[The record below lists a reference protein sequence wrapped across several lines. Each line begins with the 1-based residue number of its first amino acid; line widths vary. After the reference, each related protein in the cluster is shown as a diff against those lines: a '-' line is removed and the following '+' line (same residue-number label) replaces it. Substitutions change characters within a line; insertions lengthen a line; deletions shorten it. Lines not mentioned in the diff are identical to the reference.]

1 MQENHH
7 ETIATRRKFIMS
19 GTPKNKSKYDL
30 KNVHYAVATIA
41 DDGSATYGTPVRIP
55 GAVNLSL
62 EPQGDRDPFYADDVE
77 YFVSISNT
85 GYEGDLEIALVPE
98 SFEKDV
104 LKAIEDTKNV
114 LFEEVS
120 PEIVHFALLFQFA
133 ADKKNIR
140 HCFYNCTAMRPTVE
154 GETKGENIEPKTETL
169 SLRAGSVYFEGLDKD
184 IVKAKTKADTDTT
197 TYDGWFSAVV
207 TPTSGN

>member
-1 MQENHH
+1 
-7 ETIATRRKFIMS
+7 MS
-19 GTPKNKSKYDL
+19 NSTPNKIKYGL
-30 KNVHYAVATIA
+30 KNVYYAVATIA
-41 DDGSATYGTPVRIP
+41 DDGSATYGNPVRIP

-62 EPQGDRDPFYADDVE
+62 EPQGDREPFYADDIE

-104 LKAIEDTKNV
+104 LKAIEDIKKV
-114 LFEEVS
+114 LYEEVS

-133 ADKKNIR
+133 ADKKAIR

-154 GETKGENIEPKTETL
+154 GETKGENIEPQTESL
-169 SLRAGSVYFEGLDKD
+169 SLRAGSIYIESLDKD
-184 IVKAKTKADTDTT
+184 VVKAKTKADTDAT
-197 TYDGWFSAVV
+197 TYDNWFTTV
-207 TPTSGN
+207 TLPA

>member
-1 MQENHH
+1 
-7 ETIATRRKFIMS
+7 MS
-19 GTPKNKSKYDL
+19 DTPKN
-30 KNVHYAVATIA
+30 N
-41 DDGSATYGTPVRIP
+41 GSATYGTPVRIP

-104 LKAIEDTKNV
+104 LKAIEDTKKV

-169 SLRAGSVYFEGLDKD
+169 SLRAGSVYFESLDKD
-184 IVKAKTKADTDTT
+184 IVKAKTKADTDAT
-197 TYDGWFSAVV
+197 TYEGWFSSVV
-207 TPTSGN
+207 TPA

>member
-1 MQENHH
+1 MP
-7 ETIATRRKFIMS
+7 S
-19 GTPKNKSKYDL
+19 TPNKIKYGL
-30 KNVHYAVATIA
+30 KNVYYAVATIA
-41 DDGSATYGTPVRIP
+41 DDGSATYGNPVRIP

-104 LKAIEDTKNV
+104 LKAIEDTKKV

-169 SLRAGSVYFEGLDKD
+169 SLRAGSVYFESLDKD
-184 IVKAKTKADTDTT
+184 IVKAKTKADTDAT
-197 TYDGWFSAVV
+197 TYEGWFSSVV
-207 TPTSGN
+207 TPV

>member
-1 MQENHH
+1 
-7 ETIATRRKFIMS
+7 MS
-19 GTPKNKSKYDL
+19 GTPNKIKYGL
-30 KNVHYAVATIA
+30 KNVYYAVATLAA
-41 DDGSATYGTPVRIP
+41 DGTATFATPVRIP

-62 EPQGDRDPFYADDVE
+62 EPQGDREPFYADDVE

-98 SFEKDV
+98 SFETDV
-104 LKAIEDTKNV
+104 LKAVVDTNKV

-133 ADKKNIR
+133 GDKKNIR

-169 SLRAGSVYFEGLDKD
+169 SLRAGSIYDATLQKD
-184 IVKAKTKADTDTT
+184 IVKGKTKDDTT
-197 TYDGWFSAVV
+197 EAIYNAWFTQVIV
-207 TPTSGN
+207 PGTTITP

>member
-1 MQENHH
+1 
-7 ETIATRRKFIMS
+7 MS
-19 GTPKNKSKYDL
+19 TTSNKIKYGL

-55 GAVNLSL
+55 GAVNLSM
-62 EPQGDRDPFYADDVE
+62 EPQGDREPFYADDIE

-104 LKAIEDTKNV
+104 LKAIEDSNHV
-114 LFEEVS
+114 LFEEVA

-133 ADKKNIR
+133 GDKKNVR

-154 GETKGENIEPKTETL
+154 GETKGENVEPKTESL
-169 SLRAGSVYFEGLDKD
+169 SLRASSIYVADLDKD
-184 IVKAKTKADTDTT
+184 ITKGKTKEDTATAV
-197 TYDGWFSAVV
+197 YEGWFEAVTLPGTAV
-207 TPTSGN
+207 SDGE

>member
-1 MQENHH
+1 
-7 ETIATRRKFIMS
+7 MS
-19 GTPKNKSKYDL
+19 GTPNKIKYGL
-30 KNVHYAVATIA
+30 KNVYYAVATIA
-41 DDGSATYGTPVRIP
+41 ADGSATYATPVRIP

-62 EPQGDRDPFYADDVE
+62 EPQGDREPFYADDIE

-85 GYEGDLEIALVPE
+85 GYEGELEIALVPE
-98 SFEKDV
+98 SFETDV
-104 LKAIEDTKNV
+104 LKAVEDTKNV

-133 ADKKNIR
+133 GDKNAIR

-169 SLRAGSVYFEGLDKD
+169 SLRAGSIYNDDVKKD
-184 IVKAKTKADTDTT
+184 IVKAKTKEDTDST
-197 TYDGWFSAVV
+197 TYDGWFSAVYQ
-207 TPTSGN
+207 PTA

>member
-1 MQENHH
+1 
-7 ETIATRRKFIMS
+7 MS
-19 GTPKNKSKYDL
+19 GTPNKIKYGL
-30 KNVHYAVATIA
+30 KNVYYAVATLAA
-41 DDGSATYGTPVRIP
+41 DGTATFATPVRIP

-62 EPQGDRDPFYADDVE
+62 EPQGDREPFYADDVE

-98 SFEKDV
+98 SFETDV
-104 LKAIEDTKNV
+104 LKAVEDTNKV

-133 ADKKNIR
+133 GDKKNIR

-154 GETKGENIEPKTETL
+154 GETKGENIEPKTESL
-169 SLRAGSVYFEGLDKD
+169 SLRAGSIYDATLQKD
-184 IVKAKTKADTDTT
+184 IVKAKTKDDTT
-197 TYDGWFSAVV
+197 EAIYNAWFTQVIV
-207 TPTSGN
+207 PGTTITP